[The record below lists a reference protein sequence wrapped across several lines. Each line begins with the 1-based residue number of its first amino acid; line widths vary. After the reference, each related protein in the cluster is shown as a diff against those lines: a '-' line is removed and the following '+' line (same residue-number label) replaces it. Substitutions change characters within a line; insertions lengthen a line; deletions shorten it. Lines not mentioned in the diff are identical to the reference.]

1 MIRAGE
7 CLHLLA
13 YIWLCLAKLPPR
25 IYFIS
30 FFFSFI
36 STKFGEF
43 KPKTQTSKVGKLESC
58 HPKLKSPKS
67 KLFYLVPAAK
77 FSGASYGNKSDGD

>member
-13 YIWLCLAKLPPR
+13 YISLCLAKLAPR
-25 IYFIS
+25 RY
-30 FFFSFI
+30 FFSCI
-36 STKFGEF
+36 STEFGEV

-58 HPKLKSPKS
+58 DPKVKSPKS

-77 FSGASYGNKSDGD
+77 FLGASYGNKSDGD